1 MVFCYRCLSRQRKG
15 KRQKDSEREREVKE
29 LTQAIISLARLKYVV
44 QASRLDTKVRIG
56 VTGLSLKFT
65 GQGGR
70 LETQAGF
77 GCSVLKWDQGVGCRS
92 ENKTSAFGVDDEHVD
107 SSTIG

>member
-44 QASRLDTKVRIG
+44 QASRLDRAAPMRQ
-56 VTGLSLKFT
+56 GLQAREVGLGPTCPSLQEAVGST
-65 GQGGR
+65 AWLIR
-70 LETQAGF
+70 LRA
-77 GCSVLKWDQGVGCRS
+77 
-92 ENKTSAFGVDDEHVD
+92 A
-107 SSTIG
+107 